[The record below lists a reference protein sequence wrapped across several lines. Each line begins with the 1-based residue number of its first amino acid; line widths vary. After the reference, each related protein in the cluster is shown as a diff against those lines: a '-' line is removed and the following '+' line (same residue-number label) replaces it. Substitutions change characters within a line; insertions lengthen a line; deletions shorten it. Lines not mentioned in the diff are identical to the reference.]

1 MPRRPRRYYSR
12 AFKLEVLHEII
23 DGVRS
28 SAEVARAHDLE
39 PGLVRG
45 WKMQLRAELVPA
57 AGPAIRDPRAEAEVL
72 RREVTVLR
80 EENDILKKAA
90 AFLAPHLV

>member
-1 MPRRPRRYYSR
+1 MPRRPRRHFSR
-12 AFKLEVLHEII
+12 DFKLMVLQEII

-45 WKMQLRAELVPA
+45 WKMQLRAELPA
-57 AGPAIRDPRAEAEVL
+57 PVRPPRRDPRAELDGL
-72 RREVTVLR
+72 RREVAVLR

-90 AFLAPHLV
+90 AFLGPHLV